1 MNFFKKIKIFLF
13 AIVPI
18 LVGIFFAYFVF
29 ENFTYRKIQNSR
41 IELNANTNSIAN
53 NLDNQK
59 EEKPKYFYFNKNED
73 QKLKISAESY
83 IVGDL
88 NTGEV
93 ILSQNTEKR
102 LPIASITKLM
112 TALVADEIKKEE
124 EFAKVSSRALSTY
137 GTNGNLRLNEKVKT
151 SDLLYPLLI
160 QSSNDS
166 AEVIAEHFN
175 RDNFLSKMNR
185 QAEILKMVNTYFE
198 DPSGLSY
205 NNQSTTEDLFKL
217 TGYLYKNKQN
227 ILDISKTRTKTIK
240 NHNWFS
246 TNQFL
251 HKKEYIGGKSG
262 FTNPAKETV
271 ISVFNLPLGREGV
284 RPIGIVLLRSND
296 RARDVENILR
306 YLNKNVYYG
315 GTQDAYADW
324 TKEKLNIPSI
334 KDPDYVTF
342 SFLGDIMLDRGVR
355 SSVNKNFSGDYSKL
369 FEKMEILQKS
379 DIVFANLEGPASD
392 KGKDL
397 KNLYSFRMNPDAI
410 PALKGANFSIL
421 SLANNH
427 AGDWG
432 REALA
437 DTMERLTEN
446 EILYTG
452 AGFSSNIE
460 NPTIIEKYDMKIG
473 FLAFSDVGPNSLIPK
488 QDQVGILLVNNP
500 RFEEIIKNAKAKVDY
515 LVVSVHWG
523 DEYKTINN
531 KRQET
536 IAKKIVDAGAKLVI
550 GHHPHV
556 IQNTE
561 IYKDSLIVYSLGNF
575 IFDQKFSTET
585 MQGML
590 LQLKLWRNGN
600 IDYKKNT
607 VKLNP
612 LFQPDKIIEGKEE
625 KLDLIKK
632 SPN

>member
-1 MNFFKKIKIFLF
+1 MLLIYLI
-13 AIVPI
+13 
-18 LVGIFFAYFVF
+18 Y
-29 ENFTYRKIQNSR
+29 ENFVYQKIDNN
-41 IELNANTNSIAN
+41 IINLNQEISANTLNTE
-53 NLDNQK
+53 
-59 EEKPKYFYFNKNED
+59 EEKPKYFYFDKNTNAE
-73 QKLKISAESY
+73 LKVSSEAY

-88 NTGEV
+88 NTGEI
-93 ILSQNTEKR
+93 ILSKNPENK
-102 LPIASITKLM
+102 LPIASISKLM
-112 TALVADEIKKEE
+112 TALVADEVAQTNEI
-124 EFAKVSSRALSTY
+124 ATIASSALKTY
-137 GTNGNLRLNEKVKT
+137 GTNGNLRLNEKIKT
-151 SDLLYPLLI
+151 KDLLYPLLM

-166 AEVIAEHFN
+166 AEALAIHFERN
-175 RDNFLSKMNR
+175 NFISKMNR
-185 QAEILKMVNTYFE
+185 QAEILKMVNTNFE

-205 NNQSTTEDLFKL
+205 NNQSTPADLFKL
-217 TGYLYKNKQN
+217 TGYLYKNKKN
-227 ILDISKTRTKTIK
+227 ILDISRQRSFAIK

-251 HKKEYIGGKSG
+251 YKQEYVGGKSG
-262 FTNPAKETV
+262 FTNPAKQTV
-271 ISVFNLPLGREGV
+271 ISVFDLPLGKEGT

-296 RARDVENILR
+296 RARDVNNILK
-306 YLNKNVYYG
+306 YLDKNVYYG
-315 GTQDAYADW
+315 GEKDAYADW
-324 TKEKLNIPSI
+324 IKEKLNIPSI

-355 SSVNKNFSGDYSKL
+355 SSVNKNFNGDYSKL
-369 FEKMEILQKS
+369 FENMEVLQKS
-379 DIVFANLEGPASD
+379 DIVFGNLEGPASD

-410 PALKGANFSIL
+410 PALKGANFSIF

-452 AGFSSNIE
+452 AGLSSNIE

-488 QDQVGILLVNNP
+488 VDQVGILLVNNP
-500 RFEEIIKNAKAKVDY
+500 RFEEIIRNAKKQVDY
-515 LVVSVHWG
+515 LIVSVHWG
-523 DEYKTINN
+523 DEYKTVNN

-536 IAKKIVDAGAKLVI
+536 VAKRIVDAGAKLVI

-575 IFDQKFSTET
+575 IFDQKFSENT

-590 LQLKLWRNGN
+590 LDLKLWRDGS

-607 VKLNP
+607 VKLNK
-612 LFQPDKIIEGKEE
+612 LFQPDKIIPGKEE
-625 KLDLIKK
+625 KIDLTKK
-632 SPN
+632 VAN